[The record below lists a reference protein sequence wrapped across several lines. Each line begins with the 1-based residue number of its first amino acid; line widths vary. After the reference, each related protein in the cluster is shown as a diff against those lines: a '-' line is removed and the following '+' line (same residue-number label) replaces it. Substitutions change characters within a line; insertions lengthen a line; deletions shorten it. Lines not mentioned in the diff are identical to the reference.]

1 MTHADLAAA
10 YVGDHRT
17 EQLRAAGG
25 PGHPGRQDEHAERIA
40 GERSPGVPET
50 TRQWIAD
57 DRHEHGRHG
66 REGEQGGDG
75 GADDVEDAPGLPA
88 PGGVTHRPG
97 RW

>member
-25 PGHPGRQDEHAERIA
+25 PGHPGRQDEEAQRIA
-40 GERSPGVPET
+40 RQRSPGMSEPA
-50 TRQWIAD
+50 RQWIAD
-57 DRHEHGRHG
+57 DRDEHGRHG
-66 REGEQGGDG
+66 RKGEKGGNG
-75 GADDVEDAPGLPA
+75 GAGDVEDPSGTPA
-88 PGGVTHRPG
+88 LGGAIHRPG